1 MKLDYSPQVN
11 QMLQPYLQKL
21 DPQLQQLVK
30 SMTPQQISNTI
41 NQNPELLQ
49 QLTQQTQQTQ
59 SEQAKPLEANTQ
71 RFLDKLQEEASE
83 VIQAVSKIRRFGPDN
98 HHPDREQTNKQELI
112 SELEDFLALV
122 AVLEASGYLDLTQS
136 KDQITQKAEALLK

>member
-11 QMLQPYLQKL
+11 QMLQPYLTKL

-41 NQNPELLQ
+41 NQNPQLLQ

-59 SEQAKPLEANTQ
+59 PEQSKPPEANTQ

-83 VIQAVSKIRRFGPDN
+83 VIQAV
-98 HHPDREQTNKQELI
+98 
-112 SELEDFLALV
+112 
-122 AVLEASGYLDLTQS
+122 
-136 KDQITQKAEALLK
+136 